1 MSEKKKSHLFLKS
14 KYQQSTLV
22 LGVIQMFRHILYHI
36 HSDHGS
42 HYSEQVILAPI
53 LHIIQQTKTT
63 TELLKLTG
71 PHLSR
76 TKLSMLPDISH
87 RLSPSD
93 SSKYS
98 FSPPNREKAELSS
111 SRLPKSHD
119 SSMTYDVWAIF
130 RVCWATDQLTCCL
143 NSHKL

>member
-1 MSEKKKSHLFLKS
+1 
-14 KYQQSTLV
+14 
-22 LGVIQMFRHILYHI
+22 MFGHIFYHI

-42 HYSEQVILAPI
+42 HYSEQVILAPT

-63 TELLKLTG
+63 TELLKLIG

-76 TKLSMLPDISH
+76 TKLSMLSDISH

-119 SSMTYDVWAIF
+119 TSMTYDVWAIF
-130 RVCWATDQLTCCL
+130 TVCLSNWPVDTLLKLTQVIEPNLYPGSSFLILILWALFSQF
-143 NSHKL
+143 